1 MKYELTVNQ
10 WLDLHTLIG
19 QTQGSLEAISA
30 QCKNDEFF
38 KYMCVPIDKL
48 NEDWDVFLKD
58 LKSLNKT
65 E

>member
-1 MKYELTVNQ
+1 MKYELTINQ
-10 WLDLHTLIG
+10 WLDLHSLIG
-19 QTQGSLEAISA
+19 TTQGSLTAISA

-48 NEDWDVFLKD
+48 MEDWDTFLKE
-58 LKSLNKT
+58 LKEATKT